1 MENEMKDQNVEGLK
15 SAAEMRRIPRNACF
29 LRGEA
34 LLGIG
39 EKMPCEIHDIA
50 DNSARVVLQDAA
62 EVPERFI
69 LSIPRRQVKEWVQVV
84 RRSEKD
90 FGVVFET
97 FRF

>member
-1 MENEMKDQNVEGLK
+1 MKDDQVQGLK
-15 SAAEMRRIPRNACF
+15 TGADMRRMQRNACF

-34 LLGIG
+34 FLSVG

-50 DNSARVVLQDAA
+50 NNSARVVLQNAV